1 MGKAKKLRN
10 TAKLRHAPF
19 NEELSST
26 VRVKERTKSKSEDKS
41 TPADVQVMKQLMCN
55 CHTSQRVG
63 SG

>member
-26 VRVKERTKSKSEDKS
+26 VKVKERAKSKSKDKS
-41 TPADVQVMKQLMCN
+41 TPADVQVMK
-55 CHTSQRVG
+55 
-63 SG
+63 

>member
-10 TAKLRHAPF
+10 TGKLCHAPF

-26 VRVKERTKSKSEDKS
+26 VRVKERAKSKSKDKS
-41 TPADVQVMKQLMCN
+41 TPADVQVMKQLMCH
-55 CHTSQRVG
+55 CDASGRVG